1 MENKIGALMIG
12 EGVKI
17 DGNIELSADV
27 HIYGTVNGE
36 IRAQDVFVGESGQVN
51 GLVIADNIQV
61 RGEIQ
66 QTVEA
71 RMTLAIKSTGKVKG
85 QIAYQSLEI
94 ESGGTIDGKVDKY
107 AAKKD
112 NASAEVNDKPS
123 SSQK

>member
-1 MENKIGALMIG
+1 MIG

-61 RGEIQ
+61 RGEIL
-66 QTVEA
+66 QTIEA
-71 RMTLAIKSTGKVKG
+71 RMTLAIKSTGRVKG

>member
-1 MENKIGALMIG
+1 MIKNFIMRRLLAIGR
-12 EGVKI
+12 
-17 DGNIELSADV
+17 N
-27 HIYGTVNGE
+27 
-36 IRAQDVFVGESGQVN
+36 FESTSN

-66 QTVEA
+66 QTIEA
-71 RMTLAIKSTGKVKG
+71 RMTLAIKSTGRVKG

>member
-1 MENKIGALMIG
+1 MIKNFIMRRLLAIGR
-12 EGVKI
+12 
-17 DGNIELSADV
+17 N
-27 HIYGTVNGE
+27 
-36 IRAQDVFVGESGQVN
+36 FESTSN

>member
-1 MENKIGALMIG
+1 MKNFIMRRLLAIGR
-12 EGVKI
+12 
-17 DGNIELSADV
+17 N
-27 HIYGTVNGE
+27 
-36 IRAQDVFVGESGQVN
+36 FESTSN

>member
-1 MENKIGALMIG
+1 MIKNFIMRRLLAIGR
-12 EGVKI
+12 
-17 DGNIELSADV
+17 N
-27 HIYGTVNGE
+27 
-36 IRAQDVFVGESGQVN
+36 FESTSN

-71 RMTLAIKSTGKVKG
+71 RMTLAIKSTGRVKG

>member
-1 MENKIGALMIG
+1 MRRLLAIGR
-12 EGVKI
+12 
-17 DGNIELSADV
+17 N
-27 HIYGTVNGE
+27 
-36 IRAQDVFVGESGQVN
+36 FESTSN

-66 QTVEA
+66 QTIEA
-71 RMTLAIKSTGKVKG
+71 RMTLAIKSTGRVKG